1 MLLLILICGY
11 LHWVGQKAHLGVS
24 IKCYRKTQTNFL
36 ANLVHLCLNRLL
48 SAPLHMQYSGYL
60 LLCYKYHQTLVV
72 WAIIYY
78 LSYIWRLHRLI
89 WICLRLLTQFSQSG
103 WGCKS
108 LKVSLGW
115 EAPQWCCHSQVWC
128 LSWDWLE
135 QLRAGYAVV
144 LSFLRTHRPQV
155 LKLFMC
161 ELALFRARIPRKP
174 GFPLMISQDVPQHH
188 FCYILLINSETWFKA
203 RNKRAWVLRCMDT
216 ILGELLYIIYIYTKF
231 IM

>member
-1 MLLLILICGY
+1 M
-11 LHWVGQKAHLGVS
+11 
-24 IKCYRKTQTNFL
+24 
-36 ANLVHLCLNRLL
+36 
-48 SAPLHMQYSGYL
+48 
-60 LLCYKYHQTLVV
+60 
-72 WAIIYY
+72 
-78 LSYIWRLHRLI
+78 
-89 WICLRLLTQFSQSG
+89 QFSQSG

-115 EAPQWCCHSQVWC
+115 EAPQWWCHSQVWC

-161 ELALFRARIPRKP
+161 ELALFRARIPGKP

-188 FCYILLINSETWFKA
+188 FCYILLINSETWFKV

-216 ILGELLYIIYIYTKF
+216 IFGDLLYIIYIYKDYHVNKLKCLLTKPHGEWGKLIIF
-231 IM
+231 ELLVFWEFTLFFLFE